1 MVDIQDRALPQVGL
15 MDMAAVALHRIS
27 HGSVVQLLKTD
38 TRLADFGWSE
48 FAKNGYSTSSLIAFV
63 LFTVLTVGFFWV
75 SVAIYAA
82 ARKNNGDAPI
92 GALLSSF
99 GDGVPSGCGQSKRAA
114 TESLSSTCDPID
126 SGAVAAKRSSH
137 TSKGAHVSDAANDS
151 AVGGKSTAAAAAKVL
166 TAATNPTA
174 SAA

>member
-1 MVDIQDRALPQVGL
+1 MLDAQYRPLPQVGL
-15 MDMAAVALHRIS
+15 MDIAAVALRRIS
-27 HGSVVQLLKTD
+27 SSFVLQSLKTD
-38 TRLADFGWSE
+38 TSLVNFGWSE

-63 LFTVLTVGFFWV
+63 LFTVFTVGLFWV

-82 ARKNNGDAPI
+82 ARKNNGDTPI
-92 GALLSSF
+92 GAL
-99 GDGVPSGCGQSKRAA
+99 
-114 TESLSSTCDPID
+114 LSSTCDPID
-126 SGAVAAKRSSH
+126 SGAVAAKPPRRA
-137 TSKGAHVSDAANDS
+137 SKGAHVSDAANDS